1 MSTILGNPS
10 IYAPG
15 ADITAQATAAVIARR
30 FVAISGDR
38 VSGGN
43 IAVAP
48 APAGSRAFGV
58 TAHDGATGQLVT
70 VVRGASRVV
79 KVAAGAAIAA
89 GAEVEVGAAGK
100 AIPKASG
107 VAVGYAITGAA
118 SNTDAEISL
127 Y

>member
-15 ADITAQATAAVIARR
+15 ADITAQATAAVTARR

-38 VSGGN
+38 VPGGN

-48 APAGSRAFGV
+48 APAGARSFGV
-58 TAHDGATGQLVT
+58 AAHDGATGQLVT

-79 KVAAGAAIAA
+79 KVAAGAAITA

-100 AIPKASG
+100 AIAKASG
-107 VAVGYAITGAA
+107 IAVGYAVTGAA
-118 SNTDAEISL
+118 NHTDAEISL